1 MEAKETIKH
10 FYEVVISNGLIDEVP
25 EYVSDDCMQ
34 RTGEKLSPLG
44 VDGMK
49 QHIVA
54 VRKTYPDLTMTIIR
68 QYSDGDYVISEFIA
82 EATHKGEWLGIKP
95 TGKRLSFTGVN
106 INKVADGKITE
117 HSGVMNTFETLFE
130 AKIIKPAP

>member
-1 MEAKETIKH
+1 MEAKEKVKH
-10 FYEVVISNGLIDEVP
+10 FYEAVVSNGLIDEVP
-25 EYVSDDCMQ
+25 EYISDDCTQ
-34 RTGEKLSPLG
+34 RTGEKLFPLG

-68 QYSDGDYVISEFIA
+68 QYSDGDYVISEFTA

-95 TGKRLSFTGVN
+95 TGKRLSFTGVD
-106 INKVADGKITE
+106 IDKVVDGKIAE
-117 HSGVMNTFETLFE
+117 HSGVMNTFEALLE
-130 AKIIKPAP
+130 AKLIQPVP

>member
-1 MEAKETIKH
+1 MEAKEKIKYY
-10 FYEVVISNGLIDEVP
+10 YETVVTNGLIDEVQ
-25 EYVSDDCMQ
+25 EYVSDACMQ
-34 RTGEKLSPLG
+34 RTGETSFPLG

-49 QHIVA
+49 QHIAA

-82 EATHKGEWLGIKP
+82 EATHKGEWLGMKP
-95 TGKRLSFTGVN
+95 TGKRLSFAG
-106 INKVADGKITE
+106 IDIDKIIDGKIVE

-130 AKIIKPAP
+130 AKIIQPAP

>member
-1 MEAKETIKH
+1 MEAKEKVKYY
-10 FYEVVISNGLIDEVP
+10 YETVVTNGLIDQVQ

-34 RTGEKLSPLG
+34 RTGEKLFPSG

-49 QHIVA
+49 QHIAA

-68 QYSDGDYVISEFIA
+68 QYSDGNYVISEFIA
-82 EATHKGEWLGIKP
+82 EATHKGEWSGIKP
-95 TGKRLSFTGVN
+95 TGKRLSFIGVN
-106 INKVADGKITE
+106 IDKIIDGKIVE

-130 AKIIKPAP
+130 AKIIQPAP